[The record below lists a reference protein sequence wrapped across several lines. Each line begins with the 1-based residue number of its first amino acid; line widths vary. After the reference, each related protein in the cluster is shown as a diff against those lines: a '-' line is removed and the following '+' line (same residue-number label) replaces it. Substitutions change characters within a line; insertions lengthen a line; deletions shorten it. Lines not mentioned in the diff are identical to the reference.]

1 MVTVP
6 ATSLN
11 LPLFQHRCEH
21 SETKNVHLQLP
32 LTGRTIPIIVR
43 GAVSLLLIGIHYQ
56 TKGGLSCKLN
66 ITTRLEKN
74 GLCVDYPVISPSW
87 DGSERF
93 CCFCSG
99 FSFSKFSPSSPQS
112 RPECPERQSF
122 RRRLVCEW
130 SRVLPPVLFPL
141 YNCEHESLLK
151 ASSFTNCSVR
161 LRMYAHFCAG
171 VKLRITVPTGPC
183 EGRSRVFTFSI

>member
-32 LTGRTIPIIVR
+32 LMGRTIPIIVR

-66 ITTRLEKN
+66 ITTSLEKN
-74 GLCVDYPVISPSW
+74 GLCVDYPAISPSW
-87 DGSERF
+87 DGSERL
-93 CCFCSG
+93 CCFCSV
-99 FSFSKFSPSSPQS
+99 FSFSKFSPSNPRS

-122 RRRLVCEW
+122 RRTCGVTGGWCANGREFSPQFCFLYTTVNT
-130 SRVLPPVLFPL
+130 SR
-141 YNCEHESLLK
+141 C
-151 ASSFTNCSVR
+151 
-161 LRMYAHFCAG
+161 
-171 VKLRITVPTGPC
+171 
-183 EGRSRVFTFSI
+183 